1 MNNRSWEPQTAK
13 EILDNIRKEIERRSK
28 LRMHHTLK
36 TETKHKGFKN
46 D

>member
-1 MNNRSWEPQTAK
+1 MTNQNWETQTAE
-13 EILDNIRKEIERRSK
+13 EILDNIKKEIERWSK

>member
-1 MNNRSWEPQTAK
+1 MTNQSWEPQTSE
-13 EILDNIRKEIERRSK
+13 EILNNIKKEIERQSK

-36 TETKHKGFKN
+36 TEIKHKGFKN

>member
-1 MNNRSWEPQTAK
+1 MTNQNWEPQTAK
-13 EILDNIRKEIERRSK
+13 EILDNIKKEIQRRSK

-36 TETKHKGFKN
+36 TEIKHKGFKN